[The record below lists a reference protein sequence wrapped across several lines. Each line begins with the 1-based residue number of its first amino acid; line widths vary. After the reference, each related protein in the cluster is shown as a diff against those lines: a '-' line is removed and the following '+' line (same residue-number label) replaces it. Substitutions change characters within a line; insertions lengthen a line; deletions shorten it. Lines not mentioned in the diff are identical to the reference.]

1 MTSSEAEAIER
12 ELTPPFTVARP
23 AELTVPLIFNSPHS
37 GRVYPS
43 TFLAA
48 SRLDAQALRRSEDAF
63 VEELFGFVAEL
74 GALLLHAHF
83 PRAYLD
89 VNREPY
95 ELDPILFRD
104 GLPHYAN
111 TQSVRVV
118 GGLGTIA
125 RIVSE
130 SDEIYRE
137 PLTVEAALERIHRL
151 YTPYHE
157 TLAALML
164 EAKREFGLAVLI
176 DCHSMPSSPT
186 ADRGTGRPDFVL
198 GDRFGTSCGGEL
210 TRLAAGQLS
219 VLGYKV
225 ALNKPYAGGYITEHY
240 GRPHKAQHVL
250 QIEINRALYMDETT
264 FQKTARFEELRD
276 GLKTM
281 VQALIPAIP
290 GLAIPRAAAE

>member
-1 MTSSEAEAIER
+1 MSRREAEAIEE
-12 ELTPPFTVARP
+12 ELSPPFSVERP
-23 AELTVPLIFNSPHS
+23 KELKVPLIFNSPHS
-37 GRVYPS
+37 GRIYPS

-48 SRLDAQALRRSEDAF
+48 SRLDAHTLRRSEDAF
-63 VEELFGFVAEL
+63 VEELFGFVPEL
-74 GALLLHAHF
+74 GAPLLHAHF

-137 PLTVEAALERIHRL
+137 PLSVEAALERIRRL

-157 TLAALML
+157 TLASLLL

-186 ADRGTGRPDFVL
+186 ADRGTARPDFVL
-198 GDRFGTSCGGEL
+198 GDRFGTSCSGEL
-210 TRLAAGQLS
+210 TRLAASKLEE
-219 VLGYKV
+219 LGYAV

-250 QIEINRALYMDETT
+250 QIEINRALYMNETS
-264 FQKTARFEELRD
+264 FAKSQGFDQLRL
-276 GLKTM
+276 GLETM
-281 VQALIPAIP
+281 VRGLIPGIP